1 MDNLLTEAFVS
12 LSYLQSEPVSTDD
25 FVSYIKFIDKAQQ
38 KVDMMEN
45 QLDYIKELY
54 DTMEEYQ
61 IKVPSDDMANY
72 LVKKKKKK
80 LFSCFENI

>member
-45 QLDYIKELY
+45 QFDYIKELY

-72 LVKKKKKK
+72 LVKKKKIF
-80 LFSCFENI
+80 LCFENI

>member
-1 MDNLLTEAFVS
+1 MDNLLNEALES

-25 FVSYIKFIDKAQQ
+25 FVSYIKFIDTAQQ

-54 DTMEEYQ
+54 DTMEEFQ

-72 LVKKKKKK
+72 LVRKIF
-80 LFSCFENI
+80 LYFENI